1 MGRPEE
7 AIASYREMESRPLP
21 GTIRDLMRACRLV
34 LEGHKEESQKIAQTF
49 FDKHFDPEGLYFT
62 ARVLARVDEPEA
74 SLDLL
79 DRIIEKGFYCSSVMM
94 RDPWMDSIRGRSRFA
109 EVVRRAEAR
118 TREAAERVPPAQWR
132 STARPQCLTCE
143 IFRSTAKDFAV
154 ERIRLRSITRSSS
167 SHFPGADR
175 GAVFAVRKPH
185 LMRLGILAAAIF
197 AWFTS
202 LVAVTAGQRLPAA
215 LLRNHPA
222 ISYER
227 APVTNAISQLNAR
240 LRAGEVT
247 LESKGPSGYLESLL
261 KVLHVPVESQV
272 LVFSKTSFQAP
283 RINPRN
289 PRAIFFNDTVSVGWV
304 RGGPVLEVMAQDPK
318 QGAIFYTLEQAQSG
332 VPQFERNDTCASCHT
347 SDATQNVPGP
357 FVGSVFPGVDGITMY
372 GPAYTTDH
380 RSPFELRWGGWYVTG
395 THKAARHMGNA
406 VATDPSDLAAM
417 VTPAT
422 VHVTNLEGRFDMTGY
437 LSPHSDIVALL
448 VLEHQAQML
457 NLITR
462 VGWEA
467 RTGAADAGGR
477 STRRPRSSWTTCC
490 SSMRRRC
497 PGRWRERHRSRRG
510 STPRRG
516 ATAAAARCAISI

>member
-1 MGRPEE
+1 
-7 AIASYREMESRPLP
+7 
-21 GTIRDLMRACRLV
+21 
-34 LEGHKEESQKIAQTF
+34 
-49 FDKHFDPEGLYFT
+49 
-62 ARVLARVDEPEA
+62 
-74 SLDLL
+74 
-79 DRIIEKGFYCSSVMM
+79 
-94 RDPWMDSIRGRSRFA
+94 
-109 EVVRRAEAR
+109 
-118 TREAAERVPPAQWR
+118 
-132 STARPQCLTCE
+132 
-143 IFRSTAKDFAV
+143 
-154 ERIRLRSITRSSS
+154 
-167 SHFPGADR
+167 
-175 GAVFAVRKPH
+175 
-185 LMRLGILAAAIF
+185 MRLGIFATAIF

-227 APVTNAISQLNAR
+227 APVTNAVSQLNAR

-247 LESKGPSGYLESLL
+247 LESRGPSGYLESLL

-304 RGGPVLEVMAQDPK
+304 RGGPVLEVMVQDPK
-318 QGAIFYTLEQAQSG
+318 QGAIFYTLEQAQTG
-332 VPQFERNDTCASCHT
+332 VPQFERNDTCSSCHT

-395 THKAARHMGNA
+395 THKAERHMGNA
-406 VATDPSDLAAM
+406 MATDPSDLAAM

-422 VHVTNLEGRFDMTGY
+422 VHVTSLEGRFDMTGY

-467 RTGAADAGGR
+467 RTGAADAGRPLDQAAAQLVDYMLFIDEAPLPGPVAGTTSFAAGFNASARRDSHGR
-477 STRRPRSSWTTCC
+477 SLRDLDLNRRLLKYPC
-490 SSMRRRC
+490 SYLIYSEPFDAMPLAARAAVYARLWEVLS
-497 PGRWRERHRSRRG
+497 GRERSERYNVLSDADRQ
-510 STPRRG
+510 
-516 ATAAAARCAISI
+516 AILEILRETKPDLPEYFVMS

>member
-1 MGRPEE
+1 
-7 AIASYREMESRPLP
+7 
-21 GTIRDLMRACRLV
+21 
-34 LEGHKEESQKIAQTF
+34 
-49 FDKHFDPEGLYFT
+49 
-62 ARVLARVDEPEA
+62 
-74 SLDLL
+74 
-79 DRIIEKGFYCSSVMM
+79 
-94 RDPWMDSIRGRSRFA
+94 
-109 EVVRRAEAR
+109 
-118 TREAAERVPPAQWR
+118 
-132 STARPQCLTCE
+132 
-143 IFRSTAKDFAV
+143 
-154 ERIRLRSITRSSS
+154 
-167 SHFPGADR
+167 
-175 GAVFAVRKPH
+175 
-185 LMRLGILAAAIF
+185 MRLGIFAAALF
-197 AWFTS
+197 LWLTS

-227 APVTNAISQLNAR
+227 APVTNAVTQLNER

-283 RINPRN
+283 RINPNN

-304 RGGPVLEVMAQDPK
+304 RGGPVLEVIAQDPK

-332 VPQFERNDTCASCHT
+332 AAPAPPQFERNNTCMSCHT

-395 THKAARHMGNA
+395 THKATRHLGNA
-406 VATDPSDLAAM
+406 MATDPSDLAAM

-467 RTGAADAGGR
+467 RTGEADAGRTLDQAAAQLVDYMLFVDESPLPGPVAGTSSFAAGFNASARRDSHGR
-477 STRRPRSSWTTCC
+477 SLRDLDLNRRLLKYPC
-490 SSMRRRC
+490 SYLIYSEPFDAMPPAAKAAVYARLWEVLS
-497 PGRWRERHRSRRG
+497 GRERSERYNVLSDADRQ
-510 STPRRG
+510 
-516 ATAAAARCAISI
+516 AILEILRETKPDLPEYFVMS

>member
-1 MGRPEE
+1 
-7 AIASYREMESRPLP
+7 
-21 GTIRDLMRACRLV
+21 
-34 LEGHKEESQKIAQTF
+34 
-49 FDKHFDPEGLYFT
+49 
-62 ARVLARVDEPEA
+62 
-74 SLDLL
+74 
-79 DRIIEKGFYCSSVMM
+79 
-94 RDPWMDSIRGRSRFA
+94 
-109 EVVRRAEAR
+109 
-118 TREAAERVPPAQWR
+118 
-132 STARPQCLTCE
+132 
-143 IFRSTAKDFAV
+143 
-154 ERIRLRSITRSSS
+154 
-167 SHFPGADR
+167 
-175 GAVFAVRKPH
+175 
-185 LMRLGILAAAIF
+185 MRLGIFAAALF
-197 AWFTS
+197 AWLSS

-215 LLRNHPA
+215 LLRTHPA
-222 ISYER
+222 VSYER
-227 APVTNAISQLNAR
+227 APVTNAVSQLNAR

-261 KVLHVPVESQV
+261 KVLHIPVESQV

-283 RINPRN
+283 RINPKN

-304 RGGPVLEVMAQDPK
+304 RGGPVLEVIAQDAK
-318 QGAIFYTLEQAQSG
+318 QGSIFYTLEQAQSG
-332 VPQFERNDTCASCHT
+332 GAPAQPQFERNDTCISCHT

-395 THKAARHMGNA
+395 THKAERHMGNA

-422 VHVTNLEGRFDMTGY
+422 VDVTNLEGRFDMTGY

-467 RTGAADAGGR
+467 RTGAADAGRTLDQAAAQLVDYMLFIDEAPVPGPVAGTSSFAAGFNAKGRRDSRGR
-477 STRRPRSSWTTCC
+477 SLRDLDLNRRLLKYPC
-490 SSMRRRC
+490 SYLIYSEPFDAMPPAARAAVYARLWEVLS
-497 PGRWRERHRSRRG
+497 GRERGERYNVLSDADRQ
-510 STPRRG
+510 
-516 ATAAAARCAISI
+516 AILEILRETKADLPEYFLTS